1 MDRISDLLGLII
13 LILSAFTISF
23 LISHITDYLCRLYE
37 KCLCT
42 ICVNNATGL
51 ILICLTL
58 IFKFEYLYNSIILW
72 LSLIAGNSIITEIKY
87 GITFEDKLSKFKNI
101 IKHFFGC

>member
-1 MDRISDLLGLII
+1 MDKISDLLGLIV

-23 LISHITDYLCRLYE
+23 IISHVTDYICRLHE

-42 ICVNNATGL
+42 ICINNLTGL
-51 ILICLTL
+51 ILIISML
-58 IFKFEYLYNSIILW
+58 IFIPEYLYNSIIIW
-72 LSLIAGNSIITEIKY
+72 VSLIASNSVITEIKY
-87 GITFEDKLSKFKNI
+87 GMTFEEKLSKFKNI